1 MESRE
6 YARWDR
12 SLDGRHRRLTTTKPL
27 GTFFVESLRQFLS
40 TTVSMGGGRSFS
52 ASPSP
57 AWKRG
62 PPTNRSPNSSTATGP
77 ANSAT
82 VRCSVSS
89 PRRSYSAIA
98 TAKTLFKKGSSA
110 AATLGASMFAST
122 NLVIE
127 IGAVIALLLG
137 WQFLAADVVG
147 GFMLIGLMA
156 LGFVYPVPIPEYA
169 AKGLPVT
176 ASD

>member
-1 MESRE
+1 
-6 YARWDR
+6 
-12 SLDGRHRRLTTTKPL
+12 
-27 GTFFVESLRQFLS
+27 
-40 TTVSMGGGRSFS
+40 
-52 ASPSP
+52 
-57 AWKRG
+57 
-62 PPTNRSPNSSTATGP
+62 
-77 ANSAT
+77 
-82 VRCSVSS
+82 
-89 PRRSYSAIA
+89 
-98 TAKTLFKKGSSA
+98 
-110 AATLGASMFAST
+110 MFAST